1 MQSYS
6 NGIKQT
12 LNDTQSQLDKLHEE
26 ISKTLEKV
34 ASREKYINNQLEGKV
49 QEYRGEQVGI
59 FLTPTNQSVRK
70 TYEKIFSFPCNL
82 TAKKGYMGVSTKVT
96 QPHPA
101 PPTHK

>member
-49 QEYRGEQVGI
+49 QEYRGEQVCI
-59 FLTPTNQSVRK
+59 VLTLINHPRVTVRK
-70 TYEKIFSFPCNL
+70 TYGKYILFLSIQL
-82 TAKKGYMGVSTKVT
+82 QRRGI
-96 QPHPA
+96 
-101 PPTHK
+101 